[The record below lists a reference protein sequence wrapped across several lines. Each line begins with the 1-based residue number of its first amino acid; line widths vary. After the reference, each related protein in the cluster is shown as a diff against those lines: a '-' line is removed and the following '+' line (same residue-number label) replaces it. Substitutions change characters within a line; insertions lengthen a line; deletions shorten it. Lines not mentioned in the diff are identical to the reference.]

1 MPRYLSLHTLACMT
15 RQNAE
20 ALVRKLAAAGAV
32 PPGGIGGPAAA
43 SGTAVTLRRSAWSF
57 LDGKMLA
64 EFEAPNRETAEQ
76 WLAAN
81 ALRPEWLLRI
91 EYESVGEE
99 WKAL

>member
-20 ALVRKLAAAGAV
+20 ALVRQLSAPGAT
-32 PPGGIGGPAAA
+32 PQGGIPPAGGGGAP
-43 SGTAVTLRRSAWSF
+43 VTLRRTAWSF

-64 EFEAPNRETAEQ
+64 EFEAPNREAAER
-76 WLAAN
+76 WIAAN